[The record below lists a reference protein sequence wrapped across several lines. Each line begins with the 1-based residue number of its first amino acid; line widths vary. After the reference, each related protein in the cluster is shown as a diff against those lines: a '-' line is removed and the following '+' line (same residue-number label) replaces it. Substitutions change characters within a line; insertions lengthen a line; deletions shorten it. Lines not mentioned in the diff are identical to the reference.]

1 VTDIDTLEERLTAVE
16 RALTDGE
23 SDFETLAEAGEVAS
37 RLETVERRL
46 DDLEEQVSELDAAT
60 QALRGYVGNV
70 RSVNRDVE
78 RRAETA
84 LAKVEEIESQY
95 VAPDGQ
101 SEPAATGG
109 QSESTETPNFGEQ
122 DRTEH
127 EHRCT
132 ACGQVTD
139 ETTTRQRDEP
149 TPSEWAREV
158 GADRGPSGETAP
170 RADGGP
176 SQERPATGQTARGRN
191 DGPRRED
198 SDADGSLLD
207 GLRDAL

>member
-139 ETTTRQRDEP
+139 ETITRQRDGP